1 MPKYYVSVL
10 NNNYVLEAKNP
21 LDACV
26 LTSQRMSIVSCGL
39 MWKVS
44 EKGFGNHPD
53 DDVIDDHEI
62 VRELKR
68 RSKQ

>member
-1 MPKYYVSVL
+1 MPKYYVTAL
-10 NNNYVLEAKNP
+10 DKEYIIDAKNP

-44 EKGFGNHPD
+44 EKGFDNHPD

-62 VRELKR
+62 LKELKR